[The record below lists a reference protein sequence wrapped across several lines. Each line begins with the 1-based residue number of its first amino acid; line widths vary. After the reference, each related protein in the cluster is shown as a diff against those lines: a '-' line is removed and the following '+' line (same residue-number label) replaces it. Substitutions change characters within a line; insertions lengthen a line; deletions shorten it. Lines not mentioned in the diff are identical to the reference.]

1 MFPSEILQQ
10 LTNLILANDVTQQVG
25 LIMTHR
31 GNTLTCP
38 DKLVAH

>member
-1 MFPSEILQQ
+1 MLQQ
-10 LTNLILANDVTQQVG
+10 LTNLILANVVTLKSG

-31 GNTLTCP
+31 GNALTCP